1 MPPSAPREAE
11 GLLLV
16 SFLEEPVAMERSV
29 EATADAA
36 ASGDTLVQ
44 QLERELQA
52 NRDDLQI
59 TISGA
64 GVL

>member
-29 EATADAA
+29 EAVTRRLPGIRWYSNSSVNCRRTAM
-36 ASGDTLVQ
+36 
-44 QLERELQA
+44 
-52 NRDDLQI
+52 
-59 TISGA
+59 ISR
-64 GVL
+64 